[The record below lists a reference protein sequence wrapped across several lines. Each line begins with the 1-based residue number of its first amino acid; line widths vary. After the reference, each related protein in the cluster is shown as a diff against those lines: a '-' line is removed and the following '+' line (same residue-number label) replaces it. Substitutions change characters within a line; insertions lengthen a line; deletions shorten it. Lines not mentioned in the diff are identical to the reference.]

1 MFVQFEDDSES
12 VIFSLFSCPQDTDVW
27 LNQGEVQISDPRYK
41 TFYESQAGSIQAML
55 PSPV

>member
-27 LNQGEVQISDPRYK
+27 LNQGEVQTSDPRYK
-41 TFYESQAGSIQAML
+41 TYYD
-55 PSPV
+55 